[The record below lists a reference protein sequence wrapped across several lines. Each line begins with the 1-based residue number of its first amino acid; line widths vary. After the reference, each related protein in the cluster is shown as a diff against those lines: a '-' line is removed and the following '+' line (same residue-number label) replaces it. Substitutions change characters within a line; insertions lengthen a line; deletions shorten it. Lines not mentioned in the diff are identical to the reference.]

1 MKEMKSVPMPI
12 YENEMRSKNNV
23 ITCLFITILLL
34 IVVIGVSVYMFVKFI
49 STYDYLGYEQ
59 NGEGVNNI
67 NNYSNQG
74 DILNESEINN

>member
-49 STYDYLGYEQ
+49 KF
-59 NGEGVNNI
+59 
-67 NNYSNQG
+67 
-74 DILNESEINN
+74 

>member
-49 STYDYLGYEQ
+49 SAYDYLGYEQ